1 MTPRRDIAQLVY
13 ERACGTCDDILSA
26 IDYLIEDGE
35 IDGDFYSAN
44 ELDILSIID
53 SLMFSYSPCCWNYSI
68 SEVNYD
74 QSTMSDLGGYD
85 CYDES

>member
-1 MTPRRDIAQLVY
+1 MTSRDIAELVY
-13 ERACGTCDDILSA
+13 ERARGTCDDIFSA
-26 IDYLIEDGE
+26 IDYMIEEGE
-35 IDGDFYSAN
+35 IDREFYKAN

-53 SLMFSYSPCCWNYSI
+53 SLMFTCANCGWNCEI

-74 QSTMSDLGGYD
+74 QSTMSDLVCND